1 VADGADTRHPVMPP
15 VYLLGAILAMVGLH
29 FGVPVI
35 AIVPSPL
42 NWLGVVPLVAG
53 VVMVLWS
60 ASAFSRAGTAIRPF
74 QESSDLVT
82 HGLYR
87 YSRNPI
93 YLGMVISLL
102 GLAAILGSATPVL
115 VIPFFIWIIQSR
127 FIVFEERGLE
137 RTFGERF
144 TEYRMRVRRWI

>member
-1 VADGADTRHPVMPP
+1 MADGSETRHRVMPP
-15 VYLLGAILAMVGLH
+15 VYLLGAILAMVALH
-29 FGVPVI
+29 FGLPVL

-42 NWLGVVPLVAG
+42 NWIGIIPLSAG
-53 VVMVLWS
+53 LAMVLWS
-60 ASAFSRAGTAIRPF
+60 AFAFNRAGTAIRPF
-74 QESSDLVT
+74 EESSDLVT

-93 YLGMVISLL
+93 YLGMVLFL
-102 GLAAILGSATPVL
+102 FGLAAILGSATPVL
-115 VIPFFIWIIQSR
+115 VIPVFIWIIQSR

-144 TEYRMRVRRWI
+144 TEYRRRVRRWI